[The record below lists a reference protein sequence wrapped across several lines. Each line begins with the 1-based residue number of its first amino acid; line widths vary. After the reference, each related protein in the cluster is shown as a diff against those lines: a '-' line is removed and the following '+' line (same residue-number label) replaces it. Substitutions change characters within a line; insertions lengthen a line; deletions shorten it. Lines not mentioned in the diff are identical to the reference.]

1 MAYETLD
8 LTVDE
13 NQVATLML
21 MRPEIHN
28 AMNPLLILEM
38 RQAMDKLRKQVKPRA
53 MVLTGSGESFCAG
66 ADLNWMKEMTG
77 QEDSERRKDAKEL
90 ASMLGELNSLGCL
103 VIGRINGAAYGG
115 GIGLVSCCDIAIGA
129 ESARFSLSEVT
140 LGVIPAT
147 ISPFVVQR
155 IGPSNARRVML
166 NGHRFG
172 SQEAVRL
179 GLIHRSVSDSGLDE
193 AVREEIRAVLRCAP
207 EAVRAAKDLVGVVR
221 GKEPKSVKEETTERL
236 AQTWKTESCREG
248 IAAFLEKRKPA
259 WHPES

>member
-1 MAYETLD
+1 MNYKTLE
-8 LTVDE
+8 LTADE
-13 NQVATLML
+13 NQVATLTL

-38 RQAMDKLRKQVKPRA
+38 RQAMDELRKKAKPRA
-53 MVLTGSGESFCAG
+53 LVLTGSGKSFCAG

-77 QEDSERRKDAKEL
+77 QEESERGKDAAQL
-90 ASMLGELNSLGCL
+90 ASMLGELNSLGFL

-115 GIGLVSCCDIAIGA
+115 GIGLVSCCDIAISA

-155 IGPSNARRVML
+155 IGSSNARRVML
-166 NGHRFG
+166 NGYRF
-172 SQEAVRL
+172 SAQEAVHL
-179 GLIHRSVSDSGLDE
+179 GLLHRSVPDSELDE
-193 AVREEIRAVLRCAP
+193 AVNEEVKAVLRCAP
-207 EAVRAAKDLVGVVR
+207 EAVKAAKDLIGAVR
-221 GKEPKSVKEETTERL
+221 GREPEGVKEDNAERL
-236 AQTWKTESCREG
+236 ARTWETESCREG
-248 IAAFLEKRKPA
+248 IAAFLDKRKPT

>member
-1 MAYETLD
+1 MAYETLE

-13 NQVATLML
+13 NQVATLTL

-38 RQAMDKLRKQVKPRA
+38 RHVMDELRKQVKPRA
-53 MVLTGSGESFCAG
+53 MVLTGSGKSFCAG

-77 QEDSERRKDAKEL
+77 QEESERMKDAKEL
-90 ASMLGELNSLGCL
+90 ASMLGDLNNLGCL

-129 ESARFSLSEVT
+129 ESSRFSLSEVT

-147 ISPFVVQR
+147 ISPFVIQR
-155 IGPSNARRVML
+155 IGSSNARRVML

-172 SQEAVRL
+172 AQEAVRL
-179 GLIHRSVSDSGLDE
+179 GLLHRSVPDSGLDE
-193 AVREEIRAVLRCAP
+193 AVNEEIKAVLRCAP
-207 EAVRAAKDLVGVVR
+207 EAVRAAKDLIGAVR
-221 GKEPKSVKEETTERL
+221 GRELESVKEETAERL

-248 IAAFLEKRKPA
+248 IAAFLEKRKAA